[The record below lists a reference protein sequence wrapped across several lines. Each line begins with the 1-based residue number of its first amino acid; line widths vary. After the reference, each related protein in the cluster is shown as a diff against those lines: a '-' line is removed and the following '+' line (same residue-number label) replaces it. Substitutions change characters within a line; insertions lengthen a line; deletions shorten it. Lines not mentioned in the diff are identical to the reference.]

1 MKKLSGIYYL
11 LFILTFTIGLVQILL
26 TLKYKHL
33 NKIEE
38 KELKDHSRKIE
49 NCIDIK
55 NNNKRTFYENI
66 RLSEYCIDNFGSI
79 WWRKYEMFF

>member
-1 MKKLSGIYYL
+1 LKKLPKRYHL
-11 LFILTFTIGLVQILL
+11 LFILAITIVVVQIIL

-33 NKIEE
+33 KKLEE
-38 KELKDHSRKIE
+38 KELKDHSKKIE

-79 WWRKYEMFF
+79 

>member
-1 MKKLSGIYYL
+1 MKKLPKRYHL
-11 LFILTFTIGLVQILL
+11 LFILAITIVVVQIIL

-33 NKIEE
+33 KKLEE
-38 KELKDHSRKIE
+38 KELKDHSKKIE

-66 RLSEYCIDNFGSI
+66 RLSEYCIDKFGSI
-79 WWRKYEMFF
+79 

>member
-1 MKKLSGIYYL
+1 MKKLPKRYHL
-11 LFILTFTIGLVQILL
+11 LFILAITIVVVQIIL

-33 NKIEE
+33 KKLEE
-38 KELKDHSRKIE
+38 NELKDHSKKIE

-79 WWRKYEMFF
+79 

>member
-1 MKKLSGIYYL
+1 MKKLPKRYHL
-11 LFILTFTIGLVQILL
+11 LFILTITIVVVQIIL

-33 NKIEE
+33 KKLEE
-38 KELKDHSRKIE
+38 KELKDHSKKIE

-79 WWRKYEMFF
+79 

>member
-1 MKKLSGIYYL
+1 MKKLPKRYHL
-11 LFILTFTIGLVQILL
+11 LFILAITIVVVQIIL

-33 NKIEE
+33 KKLEE
-38 KELKDHSRKIE
+38 KELKDHSKKIE

-79 WWRKYEMFF
+79 